1 MNVALLKSQIILN
14 NKKIPEIAED
24 LKISKSAF
32 YRKLRGDSEFT
43 RQEISKLIT
52 LLNLNIETAMEI
64 FFSAKVSNKTQN

>member
-52 LLNLNIETAMEI
+52 LLNLNVETAMEI
-64 FFSAKVSNKTQN
+64 FFNGKVSNKTLN

>member
-64 FFSAKVSNKTQN
+64 FFSVKVSNRTLN

>member
-64 FFSAKVSNKTQN
+64 FFSARVSNRTLN

>member
-64 FFSAKVSNKTQN
+64 FFSAKVSNKTLN

>member
-64 FFSAKVSNKTQN
+64 FFSAKVSNKTPN

>member
-64 FFSAKVSNKTQN
+64 FFSAKVSNRTLN